1 MSATQVQPLLT
12 LTPVSSLRV
21 LVLEDNADDAE
32 LMIHELEQSG
42 FTVSSQRAQTR
53 EECSRLLHEN
63 SYDVVLAD
71 YNLPQWK
78 GMEAMELLR
87 NERVD
92 IPLILVTGT
101 LGDVTAVECIKQGAT
116 DYVLKHHLQRL
127 PISVRRALKEKRV
140 RDQRTRAEQELA
152 QKVAELARSN
162 QELEQFAYVASH
174 DLQEPLR
181 MVATYTQLLA
191 ERYRGKLDEHA
202 DKYIRYAVD
211 GAKRMQIMI
220 SDLLTF
226 SRVSRGEVVKTE
238 VDCNLILERVQKSL
252 QGAIAESHAIVTAD
266 PLPVVESDGSLLQ
279 QVFQNLIG
287 NAIKFRRPK
296 EPPEIH
302 ISASPAN
309 GMWEFAVLDNGMGFE
324 REHLESVF
332 VIFKRLHT
340 PAEYPGSGIGLAL
353 CKKIVERHGG
363 RIWADSDP
371 GKGST
376 FRFTLPMI
384 ESGTGIAGAHGER

>member
-1 MSATQVQPLLT
+1 MSATQVQPVLT
-12 LTPVSSLRV
+12 LTPVSRLR
-21 LVLEDNADDAE
+21 LLLLEDNPDDAE
-32 LMIHELEQSG
+32 LVLHELEKAG
-42 FTVSSQRAQTR
+42 FSVSSQVAQTR
-53 EECSRLLHEN
+53 EDCLRLLHEN
-63 SYDVVLAD
+63 AYDVVLAD

-78 GMEAMELLR
+78 GIEAVELMR
-87 NERVD
+87 NQGID
-92 IPLILVTGT
+92 IPLILVTGA

-116 DYVLKHHLQRL
+116 DYVLKENLMRL
-127 PISVRRALKEKRV
+127 PISVRRALKEKRL
-140 RDQRTRAEQELA
+140 RDQRARDQQELA
-152 QKVAELARSN
+152 QKAAELARSN

-181 MVATYTQLLA
+181 MIATYTQLLA

-211 GAKRMQIMI
+211 GAKRMQVLIN
-220 SDLLTF
+220 DLLAF
-226 SRVSRGEVVKTE
+226 SRVGRNPMVSKQ
-238 VDCNLILERVQKSL
+238 VDCNALVEQVLRSL
-252 QGAIAESHAIVTAD
+252 GPAIAESHADIHAD

-279 QVFQNLIG
+279 QVFQNLVG
-287 NAIKFRRPK
+287 NAIKFRRPE

-309 GMWEFAVLDNGMGFE
+309 GMWEFAVQDNGMGID

-340 PAEYPGSGIGLAL
+340 QAEYSGSGIGLAL